1 MAERRVR
8 GVAGTSTTAAAA
20 ARAAGRAALD
30 GAGAEWVGG
39 AGGAAAGS
47 GSLAAVAGQLAGQS
61 AAVGSAEQTN
71 DAAAGAGALDVAG
84 AEQVGGAVGGA
95 AGPGNGAAE
104 QAADVVQLSG
114 VGVSAGTAV
123 GPVVRMTAPAPLPPP
138 HQVVDPAA
146 ELASAR
152 QAVSAVAADLTLRAG
167 RVAGEAKE
175 ILEALAMMAADPTLG
190 ADIEERIASGADA
203 AHAVTEA
210 FDAQADL
217 LRDAG
222 GYFAERAADLEDLRD
237 RAVATVLGRPIPG
250 IPDPGHPFVLVA
262 ADLAPADTA
271 NLNPEQVLAI
281 VTERGGPT
289 SHTAILARGLGIPA
303 IVAVAGVT
311 EVGDGTVV
319 AVDGTAGTVTVGV
332 EPAADNAPRVRTQ
345 TNLAD
350 LGPCHTKDGH
360 PVSLYLN
367 IGSIKD
373 VRPGAQGVGLL
384 RTEFL
389 FLGRKDAPSVAE
401 QHAAYLELFNA
412 FPGPGTRV
420 VIRTLDAGADKPL
433 PFLGLPDE
441 ENPALGVR
449 GLRTARLR
457 PEVLD
462 DQLAAIASAA
472 AEATCE
478 VWVMAPM
485 VATPTEA
492 AEFAA
497 QARAHG
503 LHHVGAMIE
512 IPAAAL
518 RASRLLRHLD
528 FLSIGTND
536 LGQYT
541 MATDRQDGRLP
552 DLLDPWQPAL
562 LELIALAAEAGRAVG
577 KPVGVC
583 GEAAADPG
591 LAAVLVGLGVTSL
604 SMTAAAVP
612 AVHASLSARTLTEC
626 RDLAQRARDVDDPA
640 EARKHAASAGSAAPA
655 PPS

>member
-1 MAERRVR
+1 MSEGGLGGGRGTEVAEVGWNSELAAFD
-8 GVAGTSTTAAAA
+8 GVGGGAAD
-20 ARAAGRAALD
+20 G
-30 GAGAEWVGG
+30 GAGAGP
-39 AGGAAAGS
+39 ADAGS
-47 GSLAAVAGQLAGQS
+47 GSEATAFGG
-61 AAVGSAEQTN
+61 VGAL
-71 DAAAGAGALDVAG
+71 DGGAGAGPADAGSGSKATAFGGGGGGGRG
-84 AEQVGGAVGGA
+84 AEAADSGAVGGA
-95 AGPGNGAAE
+95 PA
-104 QAADVVQLSG
+104 VLSG
-114 VGVSAGTAV
+114 VGVSAGLAT

-138 HQVVDPAA
+138 REVTDQAA
-146 ELASAR
+146 ELSSAR
-152 QAVSAVAADLTLRAG
+152 AGVAAVAADLASRAE
-167 RVAGEAKE
+167 RLSGEARG
-175 ILEALAMMAADPTLG
+175 ILEALAMIAEDPMLAEDIGARVAA
-190 ADIEERIASGADA
+190 GADA
-203 AHAVTEA
+203 PHALTAA
-210 FDAQADL
+210 FDAQAEL
-217 LRDAG
+217 LREGG
-222 GYFAERAADLEDLRD
+222 GYLAERAADLEDLRD

-303 IVAVAGVT
+303 VVAVAGAT
-311 EVGDGTVV
+311 EVPDDTNVT
-319 AVDGTAGTVTVGV
+319 VDGATGTVTVGV
-332 EPAADNAPRVRTQ
+332 QAQSTAPRTRAQ
-345 TNLAD
+345 ADLAD

-360 PVSLYLN
+360 AVSLYLN
-367 IGSIKD
+367 VGSMKD
-373 VRPGAQGVGLL
+373 VRAGAQGVGLL

-401 QHAAYLELFNA
+401 QHAAYLELFTA
-412 FPGPGTRV
+412 FPGSRV

-433 PFLGLPDE
+433 PFLELPSE

-472 AEATCE
+472 EAAAAVGCE

-485 VATPTEA
+485 VATPAEA
-492 AEFAA
+492 AGFASR
-497 QARAHG
+497 ARAHG
-503 LHHVGAMIE
+503 LARVGAMVE

-518 RASRLLRHLD
+518 RAARLLDHLD

-541 MATDRQDGRLP
+541 MAADRQDGRLP

-562 LELIALAAEAGRAVG
+562 LELIALTAAAGQAAG

-583 GEAAADPG
+583 GEAAGDPA
-591 LAAVLVGLGVTSL
+591 LAAVLIGLGVTSL
-604 SMTAAAVP
+604 SMAAAAVP
-612 AVHASLSARTLTEC
+612 AVHASLSGRTMREC
-626 RDLAQRARDVDDPA
+626 RELAALVRDADEPAQARALVPLL
-640 EARKHAASAGSAAPA
+640 
-655 PPS
+655 

>member
-1 MAERRVR
+1 MAEQQL
-8 GVAGTSTTAAAA
+8 AG
-20 ARAAGRAALD
+20 
-30 GAGAEWVGG
+30 
-39 AGGAAAGS
+39 
-47 GSLAAVAGQLAGQS
+47 AGQS
-61 AAVGSAEQTN
+61 AAVGEAAGGVAGTSAL
-71 DAAAGAGALDVAG
+71 AAGAGETAGQSAAPDGAGAQQVGGVAG
-84 AEQVGGAVGGA
+84 AAGQGAGQQATRA
-95 AGPGNGAAE
+95 A
-104 QAADVVQLSG
+104 QLSG
-114 VGVSAGTAV
+114 VGVSAGAAT

-138 HQVVDPAA
+138 YQVADPVA

-152 QAVSAVAADLTLRAG
+152 RGVSAVAVDLTARAG
-167 RVAGEAKE
+167 RVSGEAKE
-175 ILEALAMMAADPTLG
+175 ILEALAMMAADPTLA
-190 ADIEERIASGADA
+190 ADIEQRIASGTDA
-203 AHAVTEA
+203 PHALTEA

-222 GYFAERAADLEDLRD
+222 GYLAERAADLEDLRD

-303 IVAVAGVT
+303 IVAVLGAT
-311 EVGDGTVV
+311 EIADGIVV
-319 AVDGTAGTVTVGV
+319 AVDGTSGTVTVGV
-332 EPAADNAPRVRTQ
+332 EPAPETPQRVRTQ
-345 TNLAD
+345 ANLAD

-389 FLGRKDAPSVAE
+389 FLGRKDAPSIAE

-412 FPGPGTRV
+412 FPGTRV

-457 PEVLD
+457 PEVLE

-485 VATPTEA
+485 VATPAEA

-497 QARAHG
+497 KARAHG
-503 LHHVGAMIE
+503 LRHVGAMIE

-518 RASRLLRHLD
+518 RASRLLEHLD

-562 LELIALAAEAGRAVG
+562 LELIALAAEAGRAAG

-612 AVHASLSARTLTEC
+612 AVHASLSGRTLTEC
-626 RDLAQRARDVDDPA
+626 RDLAVRARDVDDPA
-640 EARKHAASAGSAAPA
+640 EARALAASGPASASGSGSA
-655 PPS
+655 

>member
-1 MAERRVR
+1 M
-8 GVAGTSTTAAAA
+8 S
-20 ARAAGRAALD
+20 
-30 GAGAEWVGG
+30 
-39 AGGAAAGS
+39 
-47 GSLAAVAGQLAGQS
+47 
-61 AAVGSAEQTN
+61 
-71 DAAAGAGALDVAG
+71 
-84 AEQVGGAVGGA
+84 
-95 AGPGNGAAE
+95 P
-104 QAADVVQLSG
+104 
-114 VGVSAGTAV
+114 GTAV

-138 HQVVDPAA
+138 HQVVDSAA

-152 QAVSAVAADLTLRAG
+152 QAVSVVAADLTVRAG
-167 RVAGEAKE
+167 RVSGEAKE

-190 ADIEERIASGADA
+190 ADIEQRIASGTDA

-250 IPDPGHPFVLVA
+250 IPDPGHVFVLVA

-271 NLNPEQVLAI
+271 SLNPEQVLAI

-303 IVAVAGVT
+303 VVAVAGVT
-311 EVGDGTVV
+311 EIADGVVV
-319 AVDGTAGTVTVGV
+319 AVDGASGIVTVGV

-345 TNLAD
+345 ANLAD

-367 IGSIKD
+367 IGSLKD

-412 FPGPGTRV
+412 FPDPGTRV

-472 AEATCE
+472 AATTCE

-485 VATPTEA
+485 VATPAEA

-497 QARAHG
+497 KARAHG
-503 LHHVGAMIE
+503 LQHVGAMIE

-518 RASRLLRHLD
+518 RASRLLAHLD

-562 LELIALAAEAGRAVG
+562 LELIALAAEAGRAAG

-612 AVHASLSARTLTEC
+612 AVHASLSRRTLPEC
-626 RDLAQRARDVDDPA
+626 RDLAERARDVDDPA
-640 EARKHAASAGSAAPA
+640 EAREYAASV

>member
-1 MAERRVR
+1 MPE
-8 GVAGTSTTAAAA
+8 
-20 ARAAGRAALD
+20 
-30 GAGAEWVGG
+30 
-39 AGGAAAGS
+39 
-47 GSLAAVAGQLAGQS
+47 GQLTDLT
-61 AAVGSAEQTN
+61 V
-71 DAAAGAGALDVAG
+71 
-84 AEQVGGAVGGA
+84 
-95 AGPGNGAAE
+95 
-104 QAADVVQLSG
+104 LSG
-114 VGVSAGTAV
+114 VGVSVGTAT

-138 HQVVDPAA
+138 HRVTDPAA
-146 ELASAR
+146 ERASAR
-152 QAVSAVAADLTLRAG
+152 KSVAAVAADLSFRAD
-167 RVAGEAKE
+167 RLSGEARE
-175 ILEALAMMAADPTLG
+175 ILEALAMIAQDPLLAEDVDQRVG
-190 ADIEERIASGADA
+190 AGADA
-203 AHAVTEA
+203 AHALTEA

-217 LRDAG
+217 LREGG
-222 GYFAERAADLEDLRD
+222 GYLAERAADLEDLRD

-271 NLNPEQVLAI
+271 NLNPDQVLAI
-281 VTERGGPT
+281 ATERGGPT

-311 EVGDGTVV
+311 GVADGTVV
-319 AVDGTAGTVTVGV
+319 AVDGSAGTVTVGV
-332 EPAADNAPRVRTQ
+332 EAAAADTVPRARTRAD
-345 TNLAD
+345 LAD

-360 PVSLYLN
+360 AVSLYLN
-367 IGSIKD
+367 IGSVKD
-373 VRPGAQGVGLL
+373 VRAGAQGVGLL

-401 QHAAYLELFNA
+401 QHAAYLELFKA
-412 FPGPGTRV
+412 FPDAGTRV

-433 PFLGLPDE
+433 PFLGLPEE

-472 AEATCE
+472 AEASCE
-478 VWVMAPM
+478 VWTMAPM

-497 QARAHG
+497 RARAHG
-503 LHHVGAMIE
+503 LEHVGAMIE

-518 RASRLLRHLD
+518 RAARLLAHLD

-541 MATDRQDGRLP
+541 MAADRQDGRLP

-562 LELIALAAEAGRAVG
+562 LELIAMAAEAGQAAG

-583 GEAAADPG
+583 GEAAADPR
-591 LAAVLVGLGVTSL
+591 LAPVLLGLGVTSL
-604 SMTAAAVP
+604 SMAAAAVP
-612 AVHASLSARTLTEC
+612 AVHAALSERSFSEC
-626 RDLAQRARDVDDPA
+626 RDLAVLARDAADPA
-640 EARKHAASAGSAAPA
+640 EARALVSRS
-655 PPS
+655 

>member
-1 MAERRVR
+1 MAERLAG
-8 GVAGTSTTAAAA
+8 GVAGTSATAAAA

-30 GAGAEWVGG
+30 GAGAG
-39 AGGAAAGS
+39 
-47 GSLAAVAGQLAGQS
+47 
-61 AAVGSAEQTN
+61 
-71 DAAAGAGALDVAG
+71 
-84 AEQVGGAVGGA
+84 QVGDARR
-95 AGPGNGAAE
+95 
-104 QAADVVQLSG
+104 LTG
-114 VGVSAGTAV
+114 VGVSAGTV
-123 GPVVRMTAPAPLPPP
+123 TGPVVRMTAPAPLPPP
-138 HQVVDPAA
+138 HLVADPAA

-152 QAVSAVAADLTLRAG
+152 QAVRAVAADLTVRAG

-175 ILEALAMMAADPTLG
+175 ILEALAMMAVDPTLG
-190 ADIEERIASGADA
+190 ADLEQRIASGTDA
-203 AHAVTEA
+203 AHALTGA
-210 FDAQADL
+210 FDAQAEL
-217 LRDAG
+217 LREAG
-222 GYFAERAADLEDLRD
+222 GYLAERAADLEDLRD

-303 IVAVAGVT
+303 IVAAAGVT
-311 EVGDGTVV
+311 EIADGTVV
-319 AVDGTAGTVTVGV
+319 AVDGTSGTVTVGV
-332 EPAADNAPRVRTQ
+332 EPLADTAPRVRTRTQ

-367 IGSIKD
+367 IGSLKD

-389 FLGRKDAPSVAE
+389 FLGRKDAPSIAE

-462 DQLAAIASAA
+462 DQLAAIAAAA

-485 VATPTEA
+485 VATPAEA

-497 QARAHG
+497 KARAHG
-503 LHHVGAMIE
+503 LEHVGAMIE

-518 RASRLLRHLD
+518 RASRLLQHLD

-562 LELIALAAEAGRAVG
+562 LELIALAAEAGRAAG

-612 AVHASLSARTLTEC
+612 AVHASLSARTLPEC
-626 RDLAQRARDVDDPA
+626 RDLALRARDVDDPA
-640 EARKHAASAGSAAPA
+640 EAKEYAALA

>member
-1 MAERRVR
+1 MPEQE
-8 GVAGTSTTAAAA
+8 AGGAVVAAAA
-20 ARAAGRAALD
+20 QAGELGGSGGLATAAGQ
-30 GAGAEWVGG
+30 G
-39 AGGAAAGS
+39 
-47 GSLAAVAGQLAGQS
+47 AGQS
-61 AAVGSAEQTN
+61 G
-71 DAAAGAGALDVAG
+71 AAGA
-84 AEQVGGAVGGA
+84 AV
-95 AGPGNGAAE
+95 
-104 QAADVVQLSG
+104 LSG
-114 VGVSAGTAV
+114 VGVSAGTAI

-138 HQVVDPAA
+138 HRVTDPAG
-146 ELASAR
+146 ERASAR
-152 QAVSAVAADLTLRAG
+152 QSVDAVAADLSERAE
-167 RVAGEAKE
+167 RLSGEARE
-175 ILEALAMMAADPTLG
+175 ILEALAMIAQDPLLAEDIDQRVG
-190 ADIEERIASGADA
+190 AGSDA
-203 AHAVTEA
+203 AHALTEA

-217 LRDAG
+217 LREGG
-222 GYFAERAADLEDLRD
+222 GYLAERAADLEDLRD

-271 NLNPEQVLAI
+271 NLNPDQVLAI
-281 VTERGGPT
+281 ATERGGPT

-311 EVGDGTVV
+311 GVADGTVV

-332 EPAADNAPRVRTQ
+332 EAGARNTVPRARTQ
-345 TNLAD
+345 TDLAD

-373 VRPGAQGVGLL
+373 VRAGAQGVGLL

-401 QHAAYLELFNA
+401 QHAAYLELFKA
-412 FPGPGTRV
+412 FPDPGTRV

-472 AEATCE
+472 AEASCE
-478 VWVMAPM
+478 VWTMAPM
-485 VATPTEA
+485 VATPAEA

-497 QARAHG
+497 RARAHG
-503 LHHVGAMIE
+503 LEHVGAMIE

-518 RASRLLRHLD
+518 RAARLLEHLD

-541 MATDRQDGRLP
+541 MAADRQDGRLP

-562 LELIALAAEAGRAVG
+562 LELIALAAEAGRAAG

-583 GEAAADPG
+583 GEAAADPR
-591 LAAVLVGLGVTSL
+591 LAPVLVGLGVTSL
-604 SMTAAAVP
+604 SMAAAAVP
-612 AVHASLSARTLTEC
+612 AVHAALSERTLPEC
-626 RDLAQRARDVDDPA
+626 RERAALARDAVGPA
-640 EARKHAASAGSAAPA
+640 EARESVAGA
-655 PPS
+655 